1 MRGLCD
7 FRRTT
12 DSSGS
17 ALNQPDSKEDLHV
30 HEVSRFAG
38 RSRRHVRRCN
48 NPNESYTVD
57 GLNIFGA
64 TINASDITIT
74 NTAPA
79 SNGITAYGD
88 FKLNAAN
95 DISIQGT
102 QNGIFT
108 PDDHANPSIT
118 IKTPKK
124 LTITGPW
131 AIHAEGEG
139 KITIDAGDLVLR
151 GSNGI
156 AANSTGTVSIDA
168 QTVDIACTN
177 KYGVSSANTGGVTI
191 KAEKSIYI
199 KGGSANAVNGLQGAI
214 KLESNGTTVVDGDIL
229 ARAATVSADFKGAG
243 SSLTGAVTTGDTGT
257 TKLGFS
263 DGALWKAEGDSKVSE
278 LTLKGGVVDL
288 NNHNVTAKQLAENS
302 AATIRLDAGA
312 ETLGSFTV
320 GNQDVKADLNVDLV
334 QNADVVDEA
343 LAKQALAQIQTGDN
357 TTVEAHVKEGLVN
370 PDITFNKDGS
380 TASVGT
386 NTLIR
391 DTLDLA
397 AASSLSLNRI
407 LMNDVRKRMGDL
419 RSSSGKN
426 GVWARYDGG
435 RLESDAGLKNDFNTF
450 QTGFDTMP
458 LDNGVRFGVAASY
471 TWSDTDFARGEA
483 DMDAF
488 GLAAYG
494 VWMGDN
500 GMFADVVAR
509 VAKASNDMTI
519 DSVYKGDLDTVTTSL
534 SGEFGWRFDLART
547 VWIEPQIEATY
558 THAGAEDLTLSNG
571 VNAAT
576 YEIGDFDSLIGRA
589 GFATGFTCPN
599 NRGEVWLRASAVHE
613 FLGDRE
619 IFARTGDNTN
629 SLKQDGKDT
638 WFEYG
643 IGANFN
649 LSESTYLW
657 ADVERTSV
665 GSSQRRLIF
674 VSIQAACT
682 KRSSTP
688 SESKVFIQTASVRIQ
703 ASQASRSGPSCLTVS
718 TNWRLCDSL
727 CERSHFGPPSSSL
740 RTGSGVVKWSAL
752 SS

>member
-1 MRGLCD
+1 MYMKSLVSLAVLGAM
-7 FRRTT
+7 
-12 DSSGS
+12 S
-17 ALNQPDSKEDLHV
+17 AVATAGDLV
-30 HEVSRFAG
+30 AFDK
-38 RSRRHVRRCN
+38 
-48 NPNESYTVD
+48 PNESYTVD
-57 GLNIFGA
+57 GLSKYGA
-64 TINASDITIT
+64 KINASDITIT
-74 NTAPA
+74 NTTY
-79 SNGITAYGD
+79 NGIDAYGVFD
-88 FKLNAAN
+88 LNAAN
-95 DISIQGT
+95 DISIQGAT
-102 QNGIFT
+102 NGIFT
-108 PDDHANPSIT
+108 PIEKEFATPSIT

-131 AIHAEGEG
+131 AIHAEGKG

-450 QTGFDTMP
+450 QAGFDTMP

-571 VNAAT
+571 V
-576 YEIGDFDSLIGRA
+576 
-589 GFATGFTCPN
+589 
-599 NRGEVWLRASAVHE
+599 LR
-613 FLGDRE
+613 D
-619 IFARTGDNTN
+619 
-629 SLKQDGKDT
+629 
-638 WFEYG
+638 
-643 IGANFN
+643 
-649 LSESTYLW
+649 
-657 ADVERTSV
+657 
-665 GSSQRRLIF
+665 RRLRQPDR
-674 VSIQAACT
+674 SRRLRNGLHLPEQPRRSLAARLR
-682 KRSSTP
+682 RS
-688 SESKVFIQTASVRIQ
+688 
-703 ASQASRSGPSCLTVS
+703 
-718 TNWRLCDSL
+718 
-727 CERSHFGPPSSSL
+727 
-740 RTGSGVVKWSAL
+740 
-752 SS
+752 

>member
-48 NPNESYTVD
+48 SRRSR
-57 GLNIFGA
+57 GL
-64 TINASDITIT
+64 
-74 NTAPA
+74 
-79 SNGITAYGD
+79 GITAYGD

-243 SSLTGAVTTGDTGT
+243 SSLTGAVITETSGT
-257 TKLGFS
+257 TTLGFS
-263 DGALWKAEGDSKVSE
+263 DGALWKAEGDSKVSV

-288 NNHNVTAKQLAENS
+288 NNHDVTAVKLADNS

-312 ETLGSFTV
+312 EKLGSFTV
-320 GNQDVKADLNVDLV
+320 ENNDVTADLNVDLV

-343 LAKQALAQIQTGDN
+343 LAKKALGKIKTGDK

-419 RSSSGKN
+419 RSSNGKN

-450 QTGFDTMP
+450 QAGFDTMP
-458 LDNGVRFGVAASY
+458 LDNGVLR
-471 TWSDTDFARGEA
+471 RGRQ
-483 DMDAF
+483 
-488 GLAAYG
+488 LHL
-494 VWMGDN
+494 V
-500 GMFADVVAR
+500 R
-509 VAKASNDMTI
+509 H
-519 DSVYKGDLDTVTTSL
+519 
-534 SGEFGWRFDLART
+534 R
-547 VWIEPQIEATY
+547 
-558 THAGAEDLTLSNG
+558 
-571 VNAAT
+571 
-576 YEIGDFDSLIGRA
+576 
-589 GFATGFTCPN
+589 
-599 NRGEVWLRASAVHE
+599 LRARRSRHGR
-613 FLGDRE
+613 LRSGR
-619 IFARTGDNTN
+619 
-629 SLKQDGKDT
+629 L
-638 WFEYG
+638 
-643 IGANFN
+643 
-649 LSESTYLW
+649 
-657 ADVERTSV
+657 
-665 GSSQRRLIF
+665 RRLDGR
-674 VSIQAACT
+674 Q
-682 KRSSTP
+682 
-688 SESKVFIQTASVRIQ
+688 QHVR
-703 ASQASRSGPSCLTVS
+703 RRRGPRGQGLQRHDDRQ
-718 TNWRLCDSL
+718 RLQGRPRHGHDKPL
-727 CERSHFGPPSSSL
+727 G
-740 RTGSGVVKWSAL
+740 
-752 SS
+752 

>member
-1 MRGLCD
+1 MYMKSLVSLAVLGAM
-7 FRRTT
+7 
-12 DSSGS
+12 S
-17 ALNQPDSKEDLHV
+17 AVATAGDHV
-30 HEVSRFAG
+30 VFDK
-38 RSRRHVRRCN
+38 
-48 NPNESYTVD
+48 PNESYTVD
-57 GLNIFGA
+57 GLSIFGA

-139 KITIDAGDLVLR
+139 KITIDAGDIVLR

-168 QTVDIACTN
+168 QTVDIASTN

-214 KLESNGTTVVDGDIL
+214 TLDSKGTTVVDGDIL
-229 ARAATVSADFKGAG
+229 AKAATVSADFKGAG
-243 SSLTGAVTTGDTGT
+243 SSLTGAVITETSGT
-257 TKLGFS
+257 TTLGFS

-288 NNHNVTAKQLAENS
+288 NNHDVTAEQLADNS

-320 GNQDVKADLNVDLV
+320 ENKDVKADLNVDLV

-343 LAKQALAQIQTGDN
+343 LARKALAQIKTGDK

-450 QTGFDTMP
+450 QAGFDTMP

-471 TWSDTDFARGEA
+471 T
-483 DMDAF
+483 
-488 GLAAYG
+488 
-494 VWMGDN
+494 
-500 GMFADVVAR
+500 
-509 VAKASNDMTI
+509 
-519 DSVYKGDLDTVTTSL
+519 
-534 SGEFGWRFDLART
+534 
-547 VWIEPQIEATY
+547 
-558 THAGAEDLTLSNG
+558 
-571 VNAAT
+571 
-576 YEIGDFDSLIGRA
+576 
-589 GFATGFTCPN
+589 
-599 NRGEVWLRASAVHE
+599 
-613 FLGDRE
+613 
-619 IFARTGDNTN
+619 
-629 SLKQDGKDT
+629 
-638 WFEYG
+638 
-643 IGANFN
+643 
-649 LSESTYLW
+649 
-657 ADVERTSV
+657 
-665 GSSQRRLIF
+665 
-674 VSIQAACT
+674 
-682 KRSSTP
+682 
-688 SESKVFIQTASVRIQ
+688 
-703 ASQASRSGPSCLTVS
+703 
-718 TNWRLCDSL
+718 
-727 CERSHFGPPSSSL
+727 
-740 RTGSGVVKWSAL
+740 
-752 SS
+752 

>member
-1 MRGLCD
+1 MYMKSLVSLAVLGAM
-7 FRRTT
+7 
-12 DSSGS
+12 S
-17 ALNQPDSKEDLHV
+17 AV
-30 HEVSRFAG
+30 ATAG
-38 RSRRHVRRCN
+38 DPVVFD

-199 KGGSANAVNGLQGAI
+199 KG
-214 KLESNGTTVVDGDIL
+214 
-229 ARAATVSADFKGAG
+229 AG
-243 SSLTGAVTTGDTGT
+243 SSLTGAVITETSGT
-257 TKLGFS
+257 TTLGFS
-263 DGALWKAEGDSKVSE
+263 DGALWKAEGDSKVSV

-288 NNHNVTAKQLAENS
+288 NNHDVTAVKLADNS

-312 ETLGSFTV
+312 EKLGSFTV
-320 GNQDVKADLNVDLV
+320 ENNDVTADLNVDLV

-343 LAKQALAQIQTGDN
+343 LAKKALGKIKTGDK

-419 RSSSGKN
+419 RSSNGKN

-450 QTGFDTMP
+450 QAGFDTMP

-619 IFARTGDNTN
+619 IYARTGDNTN

-657 ADVERTSV
+657 ADVERTS
-665 GSSQRRLIF
+665 GGIIDQEWRATIG
-674 VSIQAACT
+674 
-682 KRSSTP
+682 
-688 SESKVFIQTASVRIQ
+688 VRY
-703 ASQASRSGPSCLTVS
+703 G
-718 TNWRLCDSL
+718 
-727 CERSHFGPPSSSL
+727 F
-740 RTGSGVVKWSAL
+740 
-752 SS
+752 

>member
-1 MRGLCD
+1 MYMKSLVSLAVLGAM
-7 FRRTT
+7 
-12 DSSGS
+12 S
-17 ALNQPDSKEDLHV
+17 AVATAGDLV
-30 HEVSRFAG
+30 AFDK
-38 RSRRHVRRCN
+38 
-48 NPNESYTVD
+48 PNESYTVD
-57 GLNIFGA
+57 GLSKYGA
-64 TINASDITIT
+64 KINASDITIT
-74 NTAPA
+74 NTTY
-79 SNGITAYGD
+79 NGIDAYGVFD
-88 FKLNAAN
+88 LNAAN
-95 DISIQGT
+95 DISIQGAT
-102 QNGIFT
+102 NGIFT
-108 PDDHANPSIT
+108 PIEKEFATPSIT

-131 AIHAEGEG
+131 AIHAEGKG

-229 ARAATVSADFKGAG
+229 ARAATVSADFK
-243 SSLTGAVTTGDTGT
+243 GAVTTGDTGT

-450 QTGFDTMP
+450 QAGFDTMP

-619 IFARTGDNTN
+619 IYARTGDNTN

-657 ADVERTSV
+657 ADVERTS
-665 GSSQRRLIF
+665 GGIIDQEWRATIG
-674 VSIQAACT
+674 
-682 KRSSTP
+682 
-688 SESKVFIQTASVRIQ
+688 VRY
-703 ASQASRSGPSCLTVS
+703 G
-718 TNWRLCDSL
+718 
-727 CERSHFGPPSSSL
+727 F
-740 RTGSGVVKWSAL
+740 
-752 SS
+752 

>member
-1 MRGLCD
+1 MYMKSLVSLAVLGAM
-7 FRRTT
+7 
-12 DSSGS
+12 S
-17 ALNQPDSKEDLHV
+17 AV
-30 HEVSRFAG
+30 ATAG
-38 RSRRHVRRCN
+38 DPVVFD

-95 DISIQGT
+95 DICIQGT

-357 TTVEAHVKEGLVN
+357 TTVEAHV
-370 PDITFNKDGS
+370 
-380 TASVGT
+380 
-386 NTLIR
+386 
-391 DTLDLA
+391 
-397 AASSLSLNRI
+397 
-407 LMNDVRKRMGDL
+407 
-419 RSSSGKN
+419 
-426 GVWARYDGG
+426 
-435 RLESDAGLKNDFNTF
+435 
-450 QTGFDTMP
+450 
-458 LDNGVRFGVAASY
+458 
-471 TWSDTDFARGEA
+471 
-483 DMDAF
+483 
-488 GLAAYG
+488 
-494 VWMGDN
+494 
-500 GMFADVVAR
+500 
-509 VAKASNDMTI
+509 
-519 DSVYKGDLDTVTTSL
+519 
-534 SGEFGWRFDLART
+534 
-547 VWIEPQIEATY
+547 
-558 THAGAEDLTLSNG
+558 
-571 VNAAT
+571 
-576 YEIGDFDSLIGRA
+576 
-589 GFATGFTCPN
+589 
-599 NRGEVWLRASAVHE
+599 
-613 FLGDRE
+613 
-619 IFARTGDNTN
+619 
-629 SLKQDGKDT
+629 
-638 WFEYG
+638 
-643 IGANFN
+643 
-649 LSESTYLW
+649 
-657 ADVERTSV
+657 
-665 GSSQRRLIF
+665 
-674 VSIQAACT
+674 
-682 KRSSTP
+682 
-688 SESKVFIQTASVRIQ
+688 
-703 ASQASRSGPSCLTVS
+703 
-718 TNWRLCDSL
+718 
-727 CERSHFGPPSSSL
+727 
-740 RTGSGVVKWSAL
+740 
-752 SS
+752 

>member
-1 MRGLCD
+1 MYMKSLVSLAVFGAM
-7 FRRTT
+7 
-12 DSSGS
+12 S
-17 ALNQPDSKEDLHV
+17 AVATAGDHV
-30 HEVSRFAG
+30 VFDK
-38 RSRRHVRRCN
+38 
-48 NPNESYTVD
+48 PNESYTVD
-57 GLNIFGA
+57 GLSIFGA

-139 KITIDAGDLVLR
+139 TITIDAGDLVLR

-156 AANSTGTVSIDA
+156 AANSTGAVSIDA
-168 QTVDIACTN
+168 QTVDIASTN
-177 KYGVSSANTGGVTI
+177 KYGVSSTNTGGVTI

-214 KLESNGTTVVDGDIL
+214 TLDSKGTTVVDGDIL
-229 ARAATVSADFKGAG
+229 AEAATVSADFKGAG
-243 SSLTGAVTTGDTGT
+243 SSLTGAVTTGDTGKT
-257 TKLGFS
+257 TLGFS
-263 DGALWKAEGDSKVSE
+263 DGALWKAEGDSKVSY

-288 NNHNVTAKQLAENS
+288 NNHDVTAVTLADNS

-312 ETLGSFTV
+312 EKLGSFTV
-320 GNQDVKADLNVDLV
+320 ENKDVTADLNVDLV

-343 LAKQALAQIQTGDN
+343 LARKALAQIKTGDK

-450 QTGFDTMP
+450 QAGFDTMP

-657 ADVERTSV
+657 ADVERTS
-665 GSSQRRLIF
+665 GGIIDQEWRATIG
-674 VSIQAACT
+674 
-682 KRSSTP
+682 
-688 SESKVFIQTASVRIQ
+688 VRY
-703 ASQASRSGPSCLTVS
+703 G
-718 TNWRLCDSL
+718 
-727 CERSHFGPPSSSL
+727 F
-740 RTGSGVVKWSAL
+740 
-752 SS
+752 

>member
-1 MRGLCD
+1 MYMKSLVSLAVLGAM
-7 FRRTT
+7 
-12 DSSGS
+12 S
-17 ALNQPDSKEDLHV
+17 AVATAGDLV
-30 HEVSRFAG
+30 AFDK
-38 RSRRHVRRCN
+38 
-48 NPNESYTVD
+48 PNESYTVD
-57 GLNIFGA
+57 GLSKYGA
-64 TINASDITIT
+64 KINASDITIT
-74 NTAPA
+74 NTTY
-79 SNGITAYGD
+79 NGIDAYGVFD
-88 FKLNAAN
+88 LNAAN
-95 DISIQGT
+95 DISIQGAT
-102 QNGIFT
+102 NGIFT
-108 PDDHANPSIT
+108 PIEKEFATPSIT

-131 AIHAEGEG
+131 AIHAEGKG

-450 QTGFDTMP
+450 QAGFDTMP

-576 YEIGDFDSLIGRA
+576 YEIGDFDSLPLGRRRTHVRRHHRSGMARHHRRSLRLLTILPTCA
-589 GFATGFTCPN
+589 G
-599 NRGEVWLRASAVHE
+599 
-613 FLGDRE
+613 
-619 IFARTGDNTN
+619 
-629 SLKQDGKDT
+629 
-638 WFEYG
+638 
-643 IGANFN
+643 
-649 LSESTYLW
+649 
-657 ADVERTSV
+657 
-665 GSSQRRLIF
+665 
-674 VSIQAACT
+674 
-682 KRSSTP
+682 
-688 SESKVFIQTASVRIQ
+688 
-703 ASQASRSGPSCLTVS
+703 SRSHDAAPCLS
-718 TNWRLCDSL
+718 
-727 CERSHFGPPSSSL
+727 
-740 RTGSGVVKWSAL
+740 
-752 SS
+752 

>member
-1 MRGLCD
+1 M
-7 FRRTT
+7 
-12 DSSGS
+12 
-17 ALNQPDSKEDLHV
+17 
-30 HEVSRFAG
+30 
-38 RSRRHVRRCN
+38 
-48 NPNESYTVD
+48 SY
-57 GLNIFGA
+57 
-64 TINASDITIT
+64 
-74 NTAPA
+74 
-79 SNGITAYGD
+79 
-88 FKLNAAN
+88 
-95 DISIQGT
+95 
-102 QNGIFT
+102 
-108 PDDHANPSIT
+108 
-118 IKTPKK
+118 
-124 LTITGPW
+124 
-131 AIHAEGEG
+131 
-139 KITIDAGDLVLR
+139 
-151 GSNGI
+151 
-156 AANSTGTVSIDA
+156 
-168 QTVDIACTN
+168 
-177 KYGVSSANTGGVTI
+177 
-191 KAEKSIYI
+191 
-199 KGGSANAVNGLQGAI
+199 
-214 KLESNGTTVVDGDIL
+214 
-229 ARAATVSADFKGAG
+229 
-243 SSLTGAVTTGDTGT
+243 
-257 TKLGFS
+257 
-263 DGALWKAEGDSKVSE
+263 

-288 NNHNVTAKQLAENS
+288 NNHDVTAVTLADNS

-312 ETLGSFTV
+312 EKLGSFTV
-320 GNQDVKADLNVDLV
+320 ENKDVTADLNVDLV
-334 QNADVVDEA
+334 QNADVVDET
-343 LAKQALAQIQTGDN
+343 LARKALAQIKTGDK

-450 QTGFDTMP
+450 QAGFDTMP

-471 TWSDTDFARGEA
+471 TWSDTDFARGET

-494 VWMGDN
+494 VWM
-500 GMFADVVAR
+500 
-509 VAKASNDMTI
+509 
-519 DSVYKGDLDTVTTSL
+519 GDLDTVTTSL

-657 ADVERTSV
+657 ADVERTS
-665 GSSQRRLIF
+665 GGIIDQEWRATIG
-674 VSIQAACT
+674 
-682 KRSSTP
+682 
-688 SESKVFIQTASVRIQ
+688 VRY
-703 ASQASRSGPSCLTVS
+703 G
-718 TNWRLCDSL
+718 
-727 CERSHFGPPSSSL
+727 F
-740 RTGSGVVKWSAL
+740 
-752 SS
+752 

>member
-1 MRGLCD
+1 MYMKSLVSLAVLGAM
-7 FRRTT
+7 
-12 DSSGS
+12 S
-17 ALNQPDSKEDLHV
+17 AVATAGDLV
-30 HEVSRFAG
+30 AFDK
-38 RSRRHVRRCN
+38 
-48 NPNESYTVD
+48 PNESYTVD
-57 GLNIFGA
+57 GLSKYGA
-64 TINASDITIT
+64 KINASDITIT
-74 NTAPA
+74 NTTY
-79 SNGITAYGD
+79 NGIDAYGVFD
-88 FKLNAAN
+88 LNAAN
-95 DISIQGT
+95 DISIQGAT
-102 QNGIFT
+102 NGIFT
-108 PDDHANPSIT
+108 PIEKEFATPSIT

-131 AIHAEGEG
+131 AIHAEGKG

-435 RLESDAGLKNDFNTF
+435 RLESDAGLKNDFR
-450 QTGFDTMP
+450 P
-458 LDNGVRFGVAASY
+458 AS
-471 TWSDTDFARGEA
+471 TPCRS
-483 DMDAF
+483 
-488 GLAAYG
+488 
-494 VWMGDN
+494 
-500 GMFADVVAR
+500 
-509 VAKASNDMTI
+509 
-519 DSVYKGDLDTVTTSL
+519 TT
-534 SGEFGWRFDLART
+534 A
-547 VWIEPQIEATY
+547 
-558 THAGAEDLTLSNG
+558 
-571 VNAAT
+571 
-576 YEIGDFDSLIGRA
+576 
-589 GFATGFTCPN
+589 C
-599 NRGEVWLRASAVHE
+599 ASAWPPATP
-613 FLGDRE
+613 GPTPTSR
-619 IFARTGDNTN
+619 AA
-629 SLKQDGKDT
+629 KPT
-638 WFEYG
+638 W
-643 IGANFN
+643 
-649 LSESTYLW
+649 
-657 ADVERTSV
+657 
-665 GSSQRRLIF
+665 
-674 VSIQAACT
+674 
-682 KRSSTP
+682 TP
-688 SESKVFIQTASVRIQ
+688 SVWPPTASGWATTACSPTSWPAWPR
-703 ASQASRSGPSCLTVS
+703 
-718 TNWRLCDSL
+718 
-727 CERSHFGPPSSSL
+727 PP
-740 RTGSGVVKWSAL
+740 TT
-752 SS
+752 

>member
-48 NPNESYTVD
+48 SRRSR
-57 GLNIFGA
+57 GL
-64 TINASDITIT
+64 
-74 NTAPA
+74 
-79 SNGITAYGD
+79 GITAYGD

-243 SSLTGAVTTGDTGT
+243 SSLTGAVITETSGT
-257 TKLGFS
+257 TTLGFS
-263 DGALWKAEGDSKVSE
+263 DGALWKAEGDSKVSV

-288 NNHNVTAKQLAENS
+288 NNHDVT
-302 AATIRLDAGA
+302 
-312 ETLGSFTV
+312 
-320 GNQDVKADLNVDLV
+320 ADLNVDLV

-343 LAKQALAQIQTGDN
+343 LAKKALGKIKTGDK

-419 RSSSGKN
+419 RSSNGKN

-450 QTGFDTMP
+450 QAGFDTMP

-619 IFARTGDNTN
+619 IYARTGDNTN

-657 ADVERTSV
+657 ADVERTS
-665 GSSQRRLIF
+665 GGIIDQEWRATIG
-674 VSIQAACT
+674 
-682 KRSSTP
+682 
-688 SESKVFIQTASVRIQ
+688 VRY
-703 ASQASRSGPSCLTVS
+703 G
-718 TNWRLCDSL
+718 
-727 CERSHFGPPSSSL
+727 F
-740 RTGSGVVKWSAL
+740 
-752 SS
+752 

>member
-1 MRGLCD
+1 MYMKSLVSLAVLGAM
-7 FRRTT
+7 
-12 DSSGS
+12 S
-17 ALNQPDSKEDLHV
+17 AVATAGDHV
-30 HEVSRFAG
+30 VFDK
-38 RSRRHVRRCN
+38 
-48 NPNESYTVD
+48 PNESYTVD
-57 GLNIFGA
+57 GLNKYGA

-74 NTAPA
+74 NTTY
-79 SNGITAYGD
+79 NGIDAYGVFD
-88 FKLNAAN
+88 LNAAN
-95 DISIQGT
+95 DISIQGAT
-102 QNGIFT
+102 NGIFT
-108 PDDHANPSIT
+108 PTDHENSSIT
-118 IKTPKK
+118 ITTPKK

-131 AIHAEGEG
+131 AIHAEGKG
-139 KITIDAGDLVLR
+139 TITIDAGDLVLR

-168 QTVDIACTN
+168 QTVDIASTN

-229 ARAATVSADFKGAG
+229 AKAATVSADFKGAG
-243 SSLTGAVTTGDTGT
+243 SSLTGAVTTGDSGKT
-257 TKLGFS
+257 TLGFS

-288 NNHNVTAKQLAENS
+288 NSHNVTAEQLADNS

-320 GNQDVKADLNVDLV
+320 ENKDVKADLNVDLV

-343 LAKQALAQIQTGDN
+343 LARKALAQIKTGDK

-450 QTGFDTMP
+450 QAGFDTMP

-657 ADVERTSV
+657 ADVERTS
-665 GSSQRRLIF
+665 GGIIDQEWRATIG
-674 VSIQAACT
+674 
-682 KRSSTP
+682 
-688 SESKVFIQTASVRIQ
+688 VRY
-703 ASQASRSGPSCLTVS
+703 G
-718 TNWRLCDSL
+718 
-727 CERSHFGPPSSSL
+727 F
-740 RTGSGVVKWSAL
+740 
-752 SS
+752 

>member
-1 MRGLCD
+1 MYMKSLVSLAVLGAM
-7 FRRTT
+7 
-12 DSSGS
+12 S
-17 ALNQPDSKEDLHV
+17 AVATAGDLV
-30 HEVSRFAG
+30 AFDK
-38 RSRRHVRRCN
+38 
-48 NPNESYTVD
+48 PNESYTVD
-57 GLNIFGA
+57 GLSKYGA
-64 TINASDITIT
+64 KINASDITIT
-74 NTAPA
+74 NTTY
-79 SNGITAYGD
+79 NGIDAYGVFD
-88 FKLNAAN
+88 LNAAN
-95 DISIQGT
+95 DISIQGAT
-102 QNGIFT
+102 NGIFT
-108 PDDHANPSIT
+108 PIEKEFATPSIT

-131 AIHAEGEG
+131 AIHAEGKG

-450 QTGFDTMP
+450 QAGFDTMP

-509 VAKASNDMTI
+509 VAKT
-519 DSVYKGDLDTVTTSL
+519 
-534 SGEFGWRFDLART
+534 
-547 VWIEPQIEATY
+547 
-558 THAGAEDLTLSNG
+558 
-571 VNAAT
+571 
-576 YEIGDFDSLIGRA
+576 
-589 GFATGFTCPN
+589 
-599 NRGEVWLRASAVHE
+599 
-613 FLGDRE
+613 
-619 IFARTGDNTN
+619 
-629 SLKQDGKDT
+629 
-638 WFEYG
+638 
-643 IGANFN
+643 
-649 LSESTYLW
+649 
-657 ADVERTSV
+657 
-665 GSSQRRLIF
+665 
-674 VSIQAACT
+674 
-682 KRSSTP
+682 
-688 SESKVFIQTASVRIQ
+688 
-703 ASQASRSGPSCLTVS
+703 
-718 TNWRLCDSL
+718 
-727 CERSHFGPPSSSL
+727 
-740 RTGSGVVKWSAL
+740 
-752 SS
+752 

>member
-1 MRGLCD
+1 M
-7 FRRTT
+7 
-12 DSSGS
+12 
-17 ALNQPDSKEDLHV
+17 
-30 HEVSRFAG
+30 
-38 RSRRHVRRCN
+38 
-48 NPNESYTVD
+48 
-57 GLNIFGA
+57 
-64 TINASDITIT
+64 
-74 NTAPA
+74 
-79 SNGITAYGD
+79 
-88 FKLNAAN
+88 
-95 DISIQGT
+95 
-102 QNGIFT
+102 
-108 PDDHANPSIT
+108 
-118 IKTPKK
+118 
-124 LTITGPW
+124 
-131 AIHAEGEG
+131 
-139 KITIDAGDLVLR
+139 
-151 GSNGI
+151 
-156 AANSTGTVSIDA
+156 A
-168 QTVDIACTN
+168 QVP
-177 KYGVSSANTGGVTI
+177 
-191 KAEKSIYI
+191 
-199 KGGSANAVNGLQGAI
+199 
-214 KLESNGTTVVDGDIL
+214 
-229 ARAATVSADFKGAG
+229 TVSADFNGAG
-243 SSLTGAVTTGDTGT
+243 SSLTGAVITETSGT
-257 TKLGFS
+257 TTLGFS

-288 NNHNVTAKQLAENS
+288 NNHNVTAVNLANNS

-312 ETLGSFTV
+312 EKLGSFIV
-320 GNQDVKADLNVDLV
+320 ENKDVKADLNVDLV
-334 QNADVVDEA
+334 QNADVVDET
-343 LAKQALAQIQTGDN
+343 LARKALAQIKTGDK
-357 TTVEAHVKEGLVN
+357 TTIEAHVKEGLVN

-450 QTGFDTMP
+450 QAGFDTMP

-519 DSVYKGDLDTVTTSL
+519 DSVYKGDLDTVTTSF

-657 ADVERTSV
+657 ADVERTS
-665 GSSQRRLIF
+665 GGIIDQEWRATIG
-674 VSIQAACT
+674 
-682 KRSSTP
+682 
-688 SESKVFIQTASVRIQ
+688 VRY
-703 ASQASRSGPSCLTVS
+703 G
-718 TNWRLCDSL
+718 
-727 CERSHFGPPSSSL
+727 F
-740 RTGSGVVKWSAL
+740 
-752 SS
+752 

>member
-1 MRGLCD
+1 MYMKSLVSLAVLGAM
-7 FRRTT
+7 
-12 DSSGS
+12 S
-17 ALNQPDSKEDLHV
+17 AVATAGDHV
-30 HEVSRFAG
+30 VFDK
-38 RSRRHVRRCN
+38 
-48 NPNESYTVD
+48 PNESYTVD
-57 GLNIFGA
+57 GLNKYGA

-74 NTAPA
+74 NTTY
-79 SNGITAYGD
+79 NGIDAYGVFD
-88 FKLNAAN
+88 LNAAN
-95 DISIQGT
+95 DISIQGAT
-102 QNGIFT
+102 NGIFT
-108 PDDHANPSIT
+108 PTDHENSSIT
-118 IKTPKK
+118 ITTPKK

-131 AIHAEGEG
+131 AIHAEGKG
-139 KITIDAGDLVLR
+139 TITIDAGDLVLR

-168 QTVDIACTN
+168 QTVDIASTN

-229 ARAATVSADFKGAG
+229 AKAATVSADFKGAG
-243 SSLTGAVTTGDTGT
+243 SSLTGAVITETSGT
-257 TKLGFS
+257 TTLGFS
-263 DGALWKAEGDSKVSE
+263 DGALWKAEGDSKVSV

-288 NNHNVTAKQLAENS
+288 NNHDVT
-302 AATIRLDAGA
+302 
-312 ETLGSFTV
+312 
-320 GNQDVKADLNVDLV
+320 ADLNVDLV

-343 LAKQALAQIQTGDN
+343 LAKKALGKIKTGDK

-435 RLESDAGLKNDFNTF
+435 RLESDADLKNDFNTF
-450 QTGFDTMP
+450 QAGFDTMP

-619 IFARTGDNTN
+619 IYARTGDNTN

-657 ADVERTSV
+657 ADVERTS
-665 GSSQRRLIF
+665 GGIIDQEWRATIG
-674 VSIQAACT
+674 
-682 KRSSTP
+682 
-688 SESKVFIQTASVRIQ
+688 VRY
-703 ASQASRSGPSCLTVS
+703 G
-718 TNWRLCDSL
+718 
-727 CERSHFGPPSSSL
+727 F
-740 RTGSGVVKWSAL
+740 
-752 SS
+752 

>member
-1 MRGLCD
+1 MYMKSLVSLAVLGAM
-7 FRRTT
+7 
-12 DSSGS
+12 S
-17 ALNQPDSKEDLHV
+17 AV
-30 HEVSRFAG
+30 ATAG
-38 RSRRHVRRCN
+38 DPVVFD

-407 LMNDVRKRMGDL
+407 LMQASQRASPARTTAAKSGCAPPPFMNSWATGKSSPERATTPT
-419 RSSSGKN
+419 RSS
-426 GVWARYDGG
+426 R
-435 RLESDAGLKNDFNTF
+435 T
-450 QTGFDTMP
+450 
-458 LDNGVRFGVAASY
+458 
-471 TWSDTDFARGEA
+471 
-483 DMDAF
+483 
-488 GLAAYG
+488 
-494 VWMGDN
+494 
-500 GMFADVVAR
+500 
-509 VAKASNDMTI
+509 
-519 DSVYKGDLDTVTTSL
+519 
-534 SGEFGWRFDLART
+534 ART
-547 VWIEPQIEATY
+547 P
-558 THAGAEDLTLSNG
+558 GSNT
-571 VNAAT
+571 ASAPT
-576 YEIGDFDSLIGRA
+576 S
-589 GFATGFTCPN
+589 TCPN
-599 NRGEVWLRASAVHE
+599 PPTSGPTSNARPAASSIRNGAPPSA
-613 FLGDRE
+613 
-619 IFARTGDNTN
+619 FA
-629 SLKQDGKDT
+629 
-638 WFEYG
+638 
-643 IGANFN
+643 
-649 LSESTYLW
+649 
-657 ADVERTSV
+657 
-665 GSSQRRLIF
+665 
-674 VSIQAACT
+674 
-682 KRSSTP
+682 
-688 SESKVFIQTASVRIQ
+688 TASDD
-703 ASQASRSGPSCLTVS
+703 PS
-718 TNWRLCDSL
+718 D
-727 CERSHFGPPSSSL
+727 L
-740 RTGSGVVKWSAL
+740 RRKSFA
-752 SS
+752 